1 MFIYIKMTDSV
12 LKIGFTGQPGQ
23 SPYSNAAAMQQA
35 GVARQMALIGK
46 TGGRRRYR
54 GGDGEGTTRTTGTTV
69 IPTTTVPYISGLQ
82 NGPSQQQLSGAN
94 TLLNG
99 RAQATGDN
107 VALVPSK
114 HVGGYRY
121 YDSGKRGRGKGKK
134 QNSLRKTHKLLG
146 GKRRR
151 KRRQTRRK

>member
-1 MFIYIKMTDSV
+1 MFIYIKMTDSG
-12 LKIGFTGQPGQ
+12 LKIGLTGQPGQ

-54 GGDGEGTTRTTGTTV
+54 GGGGEGTTV
-69 IPTTTVPYISGLQ
+69 IPTVTVPYNSGLQ
-82 NGPSQQQLSGAN
+82 NGPNQQQLSGAN
-94 TLLNG
+94 TLLTG

-107 VALVPSK
+107 VELVPRK
-114 HVGGYRY
+114 HIGGYRY
-121 YDSGKRGRGKGKK
+121 YESAKRGRGKGKR
-134 QNSLRKTHKLLG
+134 QNSLRKSVG

>member
-1 MFIYIKMTDSV
+1 MFIYIKMTDSG

-46 TGGRRRYR
+46 TGGRRKYR
-54 GGDGEGTTRTTGTTV
+54 GGVGGGTTV
-69 IPTTTVPYISGLQ
+69 IPTVQVPYYPGLQ
-82 NGPSQQQLSGAN
+82 NGPTQQQVSGAN
-94 TLLNG
+94 TLLTG
-99 RAQATGDN
+99 RAQAAGDN
-107 VALVPSK
+107 VALVQSK

-121 YDSGKRGRGKGKK
+121 YESTKRGRGKGKR
-134 QNSLRKTHKLLG
+134 QNSLRKSVG

>member
-1 MFIYIKMTDSV
+1 MFIYIKMTDSG
-12 LKIGFTGQPGQ
+12 LKIGLTGQPGQ
-23 SPYSNAAAMQQA
+23 SPYSNAAAMQQT

-46 TGGRRRYR
+46 TGGKRRYR
-54 GGDGEGTTRTTGTTV
+54 GGNPTGTTV
-69 IPTTTVPYISGLQ
+69 IPTVTVPYNSGLQ

-94 TLLNG
+94 TLLTG

-107 VALVPSK
+107 VALVPK
-114 HVGGYRY
+114 VGGYRY
-121 YDSGKRGRGKGKK
+121 YDSGKRGRGKGKR
-134 QNSLRKTHKLLG
+134 QNSLRKSHKLLG

>member
-1 MFIYIKMTDSV
+1 MFIYIKMTDSDSG

-46 TGGRRRYR
+46 TGGRRKYR
-54 GGDGEGTTRTTGTTV
+54 GGAGEGATV
-69 IPTTTVPYISGLQ
+69 IPTVTVPYNSGLQ

>member
-1 MFIYIKMTDSV
+1 MFIYIKMTDSG
-12 LKIGFTGQPGQ
+12 LKIGLTGQPGQ

-54 GGDGEGTTRTTGTTV
+54 GGAGEGITGTTV
-69 IPTTTVPYISGLQ
+69 IPTVTVSYNSGLQ
-82 NGPSQQQLSGAN
+82 NGPSQQQVSGTN
-94 TLLNG
+94 TLLTG

-107 VALVPSK
+107 VALVQSK

-121 YDSGKRGRGKGKK
+121 YESAKRGRGKGKR
-134 QNSLRKTHKLLG
+134 QNSLRKSVG